1 MANFFDQYDSGEQ
14 PQQPPQTSKPDGN
27 FFDQYDGQARHGADE
42 PTLSG
47 EFSKGVSAGIDSL
60 QGTMYGLAG
69 LAGDAVGAE
78 GLRDWGLKGY
88 QRNQDEAAENA
99 PAVGHFEDVHG
110 VRDAGLYAAQ
120 GLGQLVPFAAS
131 SAATGGV
138 GGAVAKV
145 AGRKAVEKFA
155 ENQVAKGVARATAE
169 KAAQAYGNKLVQ
181 RGAMAGVAANSIGT
195 EQGSIYGD
203 IYEKTGQYAPGTAAA
218 YGAAAGALDALPE
231 VGLIGRLAGHGT
243 GGIARQAVKQAAS
256 EGVTEGA
263 QSAVENLAVQHVD
276 PNQRAFDENGISE
289 IANSAV
295 IGALGGGVAGGGA
308 AAVGRMRKPSEQ
320 MGLDPNAGPL
330 SAAATVAVDGR
341 VAHEV
346 QRAALLN
353 NAPAPSSAGLSEQ
366 DLADLPTAVAQ
377 QMFRTEADPDNPG
390 ALRYFRRDP
399 DLQREVVVP
408 EQEALAAAQQ
418 RIDAAQ
424 QQGMDPLDN
433 RDLADLL
440 PQVDEETGPP
450 AQRPTGM
457 AADDLTPYERN
468 QLRALGVT
476 DEQLASMPTDQA
488 RGLPLAQVDFES
500 GPAQVEEVSEQPPL
514 PSVEM
519 DTGPMEAEQVPA
531 TPVSGDPDFDF
542 RVQKN
547 GRPFKSEGDVRL
559 RRAVDEATQAGE
571 LPVVVPHEG
580 GFAVAVR
587 RKPSPTLA
595 LPAPS
600 TMVVDQQGIAQRGA
614 TAPWV
619 APRAQI
625 RPLGGPGMER
635 QAPLLQGNAQQAGVR
650 EATRQDSLLQ
660 EREVVQDDGVGR
672 NDDDRAAGS
681 AVAVPAGPT
690 DMASVPAVELG
701 AGESAGGRA
710 NSGADRAVAEP
721 SAEQSP
727 AVVEPAQIDEQAHQ
741 AATSPT
747 NDQPTPTQA
756 QIEAGN
762 YRKGHVRFQG
772 LDISIENPRG
782 SERSGTRP
790 DGSEWRHNM
799 SDHYGY
805 IRRTEGADGEQV
817 DVYLGPDENS
827 QRAFVVD
834 QVNQQDGSFDEHKV
848 MLGYPDRV
856 AAIKAYRSNFD
867 AGWKVGPV
875 TEMPMARFKE
885 WLKDGDLVSPLS
897 EPTVGGKQNEAA
909 QKPAKIEDF
918 GERLAGAR
926 KFMSYA
932 QTMSEAEQQDVAAV
946 PLSKSWPEPDYKA
959 LLQQG
964 ADPWAVSLMRAAR
977 DEVPAKPVKAYKLS
991 RWVEQVKTLRGL
1003 SLRALVNTRFAQES
1017 VEDLRKAYPLLSD
1030 MIGRAEL
1037 YQRFGHERSLKGIGF
1052 GKHHYM
1058 LYHGEKDVT
1067 KWIVSREAKKTAF
1080 SNMPRDLAAG
1090 DTKEQAMDAFAKV
1103 YGSLEQAAAKADAA
1117 VRFDIF
1123 SERGKPGFYIGKK
1136 NGKRV
1141 AKIQSFDSLADA
1153 RSYLRNNQAGL
1164 EKQYEALK
1172 VAPPSR
1178 GEENSPRI
1186 GADYRNGQ
1194 DVTPELFADTFGFRG
1209 VQFGNY
1215 VENGRRQ
1222 AELNEAFDALNDLAG
1237 ILDIPARALS
1247 LNGDLGLAFGAR
1259 GRGGPD
1265 PAKAHYEPDLVV
1277 INLTK
1282 GNGAGSLAHEWWHAL
1297 DNYLSRARK
1306 APADFVTARPYPRGP
1321 GVRPELVQAFSDL
1334 MKTIGQTR
1342 LRERSEKLDSM
1353 RSKDYWST
1361 PEEMSARAFESY
1373 VIAKL
1378 ADQDIRSDYLANIA
1392 PERVYNRE
1400 TTYPYPTA
1408 AEIPA
1413 VRAAYDNL
1421 FQVIETKQ
1429 DEAGNVALY
1438 SRGSYRAGGPVLKGV
1453 QASQLQRAL
1462 QDRIAGWRNAP
1473 GVQVV
1478 QAIEELPPRLR
1489 QQVQRDGAADVEGIF
1504 SDGQVYLVADN
1515 IGSYQHGGFV
1525 LAHEVLGHA
1534 GLQGLFGRRLEPL
1547 LSSIYRGN
1555 DQVRAA
1561 ADRLAKQTSYR
1572 RPVAVE
1578 EVLADMAAAGTLQR
1592 QGFWQRLVS
1601 AIRAGLR
1608 AIGLDM
1614 RWTDGDLARL
1624 LANAR
1629 GFIEGGAGRAVGEAR
1644 YSRRGWDAAFPD
1656 VTVAHPLAFLNNHP
1670 DYAAAKAGDTAAA
1683 LRVARDAITPEFVD
1697 QVRQA
1702 VPAGSSPKIVP
1713 VLAREGA
1720 GDNRIPVIAAE
1731 VLAQRLGLQTDLT
1744 PVQQE
1749 KIGRTQASALERVA
1763 RQPTFQGDVAPGDYI
1778 LLDDTLTQGGTLAQ
1792 LKTHIED
1799 NGGRVVL
1806 AAALTGKNYSRKLSL
1821 DSSTLAEVRG
1831 KYGSI
1836 EPWFRETFG
1845 YGFEGLTQSEARTIL
1860 TFDRGV
1866 LSPEQLR
1873 DRLAASRDAGGRGVG
1888 QGATGNR
1895 PGAEAPVVDDDQG
1908 PRYSRA
1914 GQRAITLLYQ
1924 VTNRGPVQ
1932 FADHVTAAQQAA
1944 LEKIG
1949 AFAKKETIAE
1959 TARAYTSRW
1968 KEKWVQGVFDQFAPI
1983 AKLDHTAYMQAR
1995 LSKGTDGALESTFL
2009 YGKPKLLDGALAV
2022 EPDGKGLRG
2031 ILAGLKGEH
2040 DLFFAWMAGHRAE
2053 RLAAEGRENLF
2064 SPEDIRQLKR
2074 LNQGVMEG
2082 GGSRTLAYAQ
2092 AQKEFAAYQRSVLDV
2107 AEKAG
2112 LIDPDARKLWESE
2125 FYVPFYRVMEE
2136 GDGTAGPG
2144 QIGGLTGQ
2152 RAFQKLKGGKEP
2164 LGDLM
2169 ANTLANWS
2177 HLLTVSMKNLA
2188 ATNALKAAEPMGVAT
2203 PVREAEKGA
2212 VRVMIGGREQHY
2224 LVHDPLV
2231 LDALTMLHQ
2240 QDWNNPAMKA
2250 MRTFKHWLTTGVT
2263 SSPAFRARNLLRD
2276 SISAIATNDIG
2287 YNPLKNVAEG
2297 WRGTA
2302 HSNPVMQ
2309 QLIAGGGAVRFGALN
2324 DGDQAAH
2331 AKQLIKDLG
2340 VKEGQILT
2348 TQEKITRA
2356 LRSAW
2361 DKYQELGD
2369 RLESVNRAALY
2380 KKLREEGKSHLEAS
2394 YAARDMMDFT
2404 SAGKWASVRFL
2415 TQIVPFMNARLQGM
2429 YKLGRGAG
2437 TDPRRFLAVAGAV
2450 AMVSVLLHL
2459 LNKDD
2464 EEYKGLPDF
2473 VRNNYWWVR
2482 LPGAEHALY
2491 IPKPFEVGV
2500 LGSVAER
2507 MTELATAGSDY
2518 RAGDFAS
2525 TVGALLM
2532 DQLSMNPVPQAFK
2545 PAMEAAFN
2553 YDSFRESAIDSQ
2565 GQERLPPAE
2574 RYTSS
2579 TSAAAVAAGRLANI
2593 SPQRL
2598 EHLVRGYFGWLGT
2611 QALNAGDYM
2620 LRGPMDLP
2628 ANPRRDASNPDN
2640 WALYG
2645 DFVKPVAGGSS
2656 KYMDRFYE
2664 MQHQVDQLYASAS
2677 EARKVD
2683 DLDRLQ
2689 ELAGNSTLKLRP
2701 IYAAANRRITAINQ
2715 RMRAVSN
2722 DASLGAEEKM
2732 ALLRELSE
2740 SRNQVARRVDERA
2753 RAEN

>member
-14 PQQPPQTSKPDGN
+14 PQPKPPQTSKPAGN
-27 FFDQYDGQARHGADE
+27 FFDQYDGQAGHGADE
-42 PTLSG
+42 PTISG

-69 LAGDAVGAE
+69 LAGDAVGVE

-131 SAATGGV
+131 SVATGGV

-169 KAAQAYGNKLVQ
+169 KAAQAYGNKLAQ

-276 PNQRAFDENGISE
+276 PNQRAFDEGGISE

-353 NAPAPSSAGLSEQ
+353 NAPVPAEGGLREQ

-377 QMFRTEADPDNPG
+377 QMFRAEADPENPG
-390 ALRYFRRDP
+390 VIRYFRQDP
-399 DLQREVVVP
+399 DLQREVEIS
-408 EQEALAAAQQ
+408 EQDALAAAQQ

-424 QQGMDPLDN
+424 QQGMDPLDDRSLN
-433 RDLADLL
+433 ELL

-450 AQRPTGM
+450 AQRPTGL
-457 AADDLTPYERN
+457 AADDLSPYERN
-468 QLRALGVT
+468 QLRDLGVS
-476 DEQLASMPTDQA
+476 DDQLSTMSTEQA
-488 RGLPLAQVDFES
+488 RALPLPQVDFES
-500 GPAQVEEVSEQPPL
+500 GPNQVEDVSELPPL
-514 PSVEM
+514 PTVEM
-519 DTGPMEAEQVPA
+519 DTGPMEAEQVSA
-531 TPVSGDPDFDF
+531 APVSGDPEFDF

-559 RRAVDEATQAGE
+559 RRSFDEAEQAGE
-571 LPVVVPHEG
+571 RPVVVPHEG

-587 RKPSPTLA
+587 RPPAPTLA

-600 TMVVDQQGIAQRGA
+600 TVVVDRQGNAQRG
-614 TAPWV
+614 PV
-619 APRAQI
+619 APFVTPERPRAL
-625 RPLGGPGMER
+625 PGGPGMDQQARGGQRPSLEALLPELR
-635 QAPLLQGNAQQAGVR
+635 QRALAGEQLDAASIAQQTGASRAMAARAVQGVQAEQQAVGKQYGNPLQAKKALNKLPVPAQFEVRKTGPRQFRIQPKAQEEVQHADQPARTADVR
-650 EATRQDSLLQ
+650 EGSTPI
-660 EREVVQDDGVGR
+660 VVP
-672 NDDDRAAGS
+672 DRAPDL
-681 AVAVPAGPT
+681 VQVPAAEQRAGEPAGGQP
-690 DMASVPAVELG
+690 DARADLPPAESSADPQPAV
-701 AGESAGGRA
+701 
-710 NSGADRAVAEP
+710 D
-721 SAEQSP
+721 P
-727 AVVEPAQIDEQAHQ
+727 ASQIDQQAHE
-741 AATSPT
+741 AATSP
-747 NDQPTPTQA
+747 NNSHPEPTPA

-762 YRKGHVRFQG
+762 YRKGHVRFAG
-772 LDISIENPRG
+772 LDITVENPRG

-790 DGSEWRHNM
+790 DGTEWRHTM
-799 SDHYGY
+799 GDHYGY

-817 DVYLGPDENS
+817 DVYLGPEENS
-827 QRAFVVD
+827 DRVFVVD
-834 QVNQQDGSFDEHKV
+834 QVNQQDGTFDEHKV
-848 MLGYPDRV
+848 MLGYPDRSAAV
-856 AAIKAYRSNFD
+856 AAYRSNFD
-867 AGWKVGPV
+867 KGWKVGPV
-875 TEMPMARFKE
+875 TEMPMDEFKG
-885 WLKDGDLVSPLS
+885 WL
-897 EPTVGGKQNEAA
+897 E
-909 QKPAKIEDF
+909 
-918 GERLAGAR
+918 
-926 KFMSYA
+926 
-932 QTMSEAEQQDVAAV
+932 
-946 PLSKSWPEPDYKA
+946 
-959 LLQQG
+959 
-964 ADPWAVSLMRAAR
+964 
-977 DEVPAKPVKAYKLS
+977 
-991 RWVEQVKTLRGL
+991 
-1003 SLRALVNTRFAQES
+1003 
-1017 VEDLRKAYPLLSD
+1017 
-1030 MIGRAEL
+1030 
-1037 YQRFGHERSLKGIGF
+1037 
-1052 GKHHYM
+1052 
-1058 LYHGEKDVT
+1058 
-1067 KWIVSREAKKTAF
+1067 
-1080 SNMPRDLAAG
+1080 
-1090 DTKEQAMDAFAKV
+1090 
-1103 YGSLEQAAAKADAA
+1103 
-1117 VRFDIF
+1117 
-1123 SERGKPGFYIGKK
+1123 
-1136 NGKRV
+1136 
-1141 AKIQSFDSLADA
+1141 
-1153 RSYLRNNQAGL
+1153 
-1164 EKQYEALK
+1164 
-1172 VAPPSR
+1172 
-1178 GEENSPRI
+1178 
-1186 GADYRNGQ
+1186 
-1194 DVTPELFADTFGFRG
+1194 
-1209 VQFGNY
+1209 
-1215 VENGRRQ
+1215 
-1222 AELNEAFDALNDLAG
+1222 
-1237 ILDIPARALS
+1237 
-1247 LNGDLGLAFGAR
+1247 NGDLRAPLGEAR
-1259 GRGGPD
+1259 VAEAAA
-1265 PAKAHYEPDLVV
+1265 PAKEDLPAILAMSKRRYIANQAKQEGLKKGSPGYDQAIQRLETRYEAELDAAS
-1277 INLTK
+1277 
-1282 GNGAGSLAHEWWHAL
+1282 AGLSFERYNTLNSDSPASVNRQAWEAL
-1297 DNYLSRARK
+1297 RAEYGRYSRA
-1306 APADFVTARPYPRGP
+1306 
-1321 GVRPELVQAFSDL
+1321 
-1334 MKTIGQTR
+1334 
-1342 LRERSEKLDSM
+1342 
-1353 RSKDYWST
+1353 
-1361 PEEMSARAFESY
+1361 
-1373 VIAKL
+1373 
-1378 ADQDIRSDYLANIA
+1378 
-1392 PERVYNRE
+1392 
-1400 TTYPYPTA
+1400 
-1408 AEIPA
+1408 
-1413 VRAAYDNL
+1413 
-1421 FQVIETKQ
+1421 
-1429 DEAGNVALY
+1429 
-1438 SRGSYRAGGPVLKGV
+1438 SYRASAPVVKGLR
-1453 QASQLQRAL
+1453 ASQLQRAL
-1462 QDRIAGWRNAP
+1462 QGRIANWRNAP
-1473 GVQVV
+1473 EVRVV
-1478 QAIEELPPRLR
+1478 QSVNELPPRLR
-1489 QQVQRDGAADVEGIF
+1489 QRVQRDGAEGVEGIF
-1504 SDGQVYLVADN
+1504 DSGAVYLVADN
-1515 IGSYQHGGFV
+1515 ISSYQHGGFV

-1561 ADRLAKQTSYR
+1561 TDRLAKQTSYR

-1644 YSRRGWDAAFPD
+1644 YSRHGWDAAFPD

-1702 VPAGSSPKIVP
+1702 IPAGSSPKIVP

-1914 GQRAITLLYQ
+1914 GQRAITLLDQ

-1949 AFAKKETIAE
+1949 AFAKKETIAD

-1983 AKLDHTAYMQAR
+1983 AKLDHIAYMQAR

-2022 EPDGKGLRG
+2022 DPDGKGLRG

-2177 HLLTVSMKNLA
+2177 HLLTASMKNLA

-2212 VRVMIGGREQHY
+2212 VRVMTGGREQHY

-2276 SISAIATNDIG
+2276 SISAIATNEIG

-2356 LRSAW
+2356 LRAAW

-2722 DASLGAEEKM
+2722 DTTLGAEEKM

-2740 SRNQVARRVDERA
+2740 SRNQVARKVDEKA
-2753 RAEN
+2753 RAAQ

>member
-1 MANFFDQYDSGEQ
+1 MANFFDQYDAQE
-14 PQQPPQTSKPDGN
+14 PAAQQPASAGN
-27 FFDQYDGQARHGADE
+27 FFDQYDGHGAGPEE
-42 PTLSG
+42 PTISG
-47 EFSKGVSAGIDSL
+47 EFSKGVAAGVDSL
-60 QGTMYGLAG
+60 QGTLYGLAG
-69 LAGDAVGAE
+69 LAGDAAGAE
-78 GLRDWGLKGY
+78 GLRDWGLEGY
-88 QRNQDEAAENA
+88 QRNQQEAAENA
-99 PAVGHFEDVHG
+99 PAVGRFEDVHG
-110 VRDAGLYAAQ
+110 AHDAALYAAQ

-131 SAATGGV
+131 SVATGGI

-145 AGRKAVEKFA
+145 AGRKAVERFA

-169 KAAQAYGNKLVQ
+169 KAAQAYGNKLAE
-181 RGAMAGVAANSIGT
+181 RGAMAGVAANSVGT

-203 IYEKTGQYAPGTAAA
+203 IYDKTGQYAPGTAAA

-231 VGLIGRLAGHGT
+231 VGLISRLAGRGT
-243 GGIARQAVKQAAS
+243 GGIARQALKQAGA
-256 EGVTEGA
+256 EGATEGA
-263 QSAVENLAVQHVD
+263 QTAVENLAVQRVD
-276 PNQRAFDENGISE
+276 PNHQAFDQQGVSD
-289 IANSAV
+289 IANASL

-308 AAVGRMRKPSEQ
+308 AAAGRLRKPSEQ

-353 NAPAPSSAGLSEQ
+353 NAPSPAESGLREQ

-390 ALRYFRRDP
+390 ALRYFRQDP
-399 DLQREVVVP
+399 DLQREVEVP
-408 EQEALAAAQQ
+408 EQDALAAAQQ
-418 RIDAAQ
+418 RIAVAQ
-424 QQGMDPLDN
+424 QQGLDPLDN
-433 RDLADLL
+433 RSLDELL

-450 AQRPTGM
+450 AERGTGM

-476 DEQLASMPTDQA
+476 DEQLATMTTEQA
-488 RGLPLAQVDFES
+488 RGVPLPQVDFES
-500 GPAQVEEVSEQPPL
+500 GPGQVESVAEQPPL
-514 PSVEM
+514 PTVEM
-519 DTGPMEAEQVPA
+519 DTGPMEAEQVAA
-531 TPVSGDPDFDF
+531 TPVSGDPDFEF

-547 GRPFKSEGDVRL
+547 GRPFKSERDVRL
-559 RRAVDEATQAGE
+559 LRTLEESTQAGE
-571 LPVVVPHEG
+571 QPVVVPHEG

-587 RKPSPTLA
+587 RPPAPTLA
-595 LPAPS
+595 LPAPD
-600 TMVVDQQGIAQRGA
+600 TLVVDSQGNAQRG
-614 TAPWV
+614 PV
-619 APRAQI
+619 APFVTPERQRAL
-625 RPLGGPGMER
+625 PGGPGMD
-635 QAPLLQGNAQQAGVR
+635 QQARPGQRPTIEALLPGLRQRAAAGEQLDVAAIARQTGASRAIAARAVQGVQAEQQTMAKPYTNR
-650 EATRQDSLLQ
+650 LQ
-660 EREVVQDDGVGR
+660 AGRALGRLPAPAAFEVVQRGSRDFRIQPKAQQEVEDAG
-672 NDDDRAAGS
+672 NRAGPGDEREAG
-681 AVAVPAGPT
+681 AAAAVPARPT
-690 DMASVPAVELG
+690 DVAPVPAAEPG
-701 AGESAGGRA
+701 AGQPAGGRA
-710 NSGADRAVAEP
+710 SARADRPAAEP
-721 SAEQSP
+721 AAERSP
-727 AVVEPAQIDEQAHQ
+727 AVAPKEPPAPESSEQPSQ
-741 AATSPT
+741 A
-747 NDQPTPTQA
+747 
-756 QIEAGN
+756 E
-762 YRKGHVRFQG
+762 
-772 LDISIENPRG
+772 
-782 SERSGTRP
+782 ER
-790 DGSEWRHNM
+790 
-799 SDHYGY
+799 
-805 IRRTEGADGEQV
+805 
-817 DVYLGPDENS
+817 
-827 QRAFVVD
+827 
-834 QVNQQDGSFDEHKV
+834 
-848 MLGYPDRV
+848 
-856 AAIKAYRSNFD
+856 
-867 AGWKVGPV
+867 
-875 TEMPMARFKE
+875 
-885 WLKDGDLVSPLS
+885 GDLPAILAMPRRRYIANQAKQEGLKKGSPGYGQAIQRL
-897 EPTVGGKQNEAA
+897 EDRYEA
-909 QKPAKIEDF
+909 D
-918 GERLAGAR
+918 L
-926 KFMSYA
+926 
-932 QTMSEAEQQDVAAV
+932 DAA
-946 PLSKSWPEPDYKA
+946 SA
-959 LLQQG
+959 
-964 ADPWAVSLMRAAR
+964 
-977 DEVPAKPVKAYKLS
+977 
-991 RWVEQVKTLRGL
+991 GL
-1003 SLRALVNTRFAQES
+1003 SFERYNALNSDSPASVNRQAWEALRAE
-1017 VEDLRKAYPLLSD
+1017 Y
-1030 MIGRAEL
+1030 GR
-1037 YQRFGHERSLKGIGF
+1037 YS
-1052 GKHHYM
+1052 
-1058 LYHGEKDVT
+1058 
-1067 KWIVSREAKKTAF
+1067 
-1080 SNMPRDLAAG
+1080 
-1090 DTKEQAMDAFAKV
+1090 QA
-1103 YGSLEQAAAKADAA
+1103 
-1117 VRFDIF
+1117 
-1123 SERGKPGFYIGKK
+1123 
-1136 NGKRV
+1136 
-1141 AKIQSFDSLADA
+1141 
-1153 RSYLRNNQAGL
+1153 
-1164 EKQYEALK
+1164 
-1172 VAPPSR
+1172 
-1178 GEENSPRI
+1178 
-1186 GADYRNGQ
+1186 
-1194 DVTPELFADTFGFRG
+1194 
-1209 VQFGNY
+1209 
-1215 VENGRRQ
+1215 
-1222 AELNEAFDALNDLAG
+1222 
-1237 ILDIPARALS
+1237 
-1247 LNGDLGLAFGAR
+1247 
-1259 GRGGPD
+1259 
-1265 PAKAHYEPDLVV
+1265 
-1277 INLTK
+1277 
-1282 GNGAGSLAHEWWHAL
+1282 
-1297 DNYLSRARK
+1297 
-1306 APADFVTARPYPRGP
+1306 
-1321 GVRPELVQAFSDL
+1321 
-1334 MKTIGQTR
+1334 
-1342 LRERSEKLDSM
+1342 
-1353 RSKDYWST
+1353 
-1361 PEEMSARAFESY
+1361 
-1373 VIAKL
+1373 
-1378 ADQDIRSDYLANIA
+1378 
-1392 PERVYNRE
+1392 
-1400 TTYPYPTA
+1400 
-1408 AEIPA
+1408 
-1413 VRAAYDNL
+1413 
-1421 FQVIETKQ
+1421 
-1429 DEAGNVALY
+1429 
-1438 SRGSYRAGGPVLKGV
+1438 SYRASAPVLKGLR
-1453 QASQLQRAL
+1453 ASQLQRAL
-1462 QDRIAGWRNAP
+1462 QERISRWRNAP
-1473 GVQVV
+1473 EVRVV
-1478 QAIEELPPRLR
+1478 QSVDDLPPRLR
-1489 QQVQRDGAADVEGIF
+1489 QRVQRDGAEGVEGIF
-1504 SDGQVYLVADN
+1504 DGGAVYLVADN

-1547 LSSIYRGN
+1547 LHSIYRGN

-1561 ADRLAKQTSYR
+1561 ADRLAEQTGYR

-1578 EVLADMAAAGTLQR
+1578 EVLADLAAAGRLQQ
-1592 QGFWQRLVS
+1592 QGFWPRLVS

-1614 RWTDGDLARL
+1614 KWTDGDLARL

-1629 GFIEGGAGRAVGEAR
+1629 GFIEGGAGRAAGEAR
-1644 YSRRGWDAAFPD
+1644 YSRRGWDASFPD
-1656 VTVAHPLAFLNNHP
+1656 VAVAHPLAFLNNHP

-1683 LRVARDAITPEFVD
+1683 LRVARDAITPEFVE

-1702 VPAGSSPKIVP
+1702 IPAGSSPKIVP
-1713 VLAREGA
+1713 VVAREGA
-1720 GDNRIPVIAAE
+1720 GNNRIPVIAAE
-1731 VLAQRLGLQTDLT
+1731 VLAQRLGLQTDLN

-1749 KIGRTQASALERVA
+1749 KIGRTSASALERVT
-1763 RQPTFQGDVAPGDYI
+1763 RQPTFQGEVAPGDYI

-1806 AAALTGKNYSRKLSL
+1806 ATALTGKNYSRKLSL

-1860 TFDRGV
+1860 TFDRGG

-1873 DRLAASRDAGGRGVG
+1873 DRLAASRDARGSGVG
-1888 QGATGNR
+1888 QGATGDR
-1895 PGAEAPVVDDDQG
+1895 SGTQAPVADDDQG

-1914 GQRAITLLYQ
+1914 GQRTLTLLDQ
-1924 VTNRGPVQ
+1924 VANRGPVK
-1932 FADHVTAAQQAA
+1932 FADHVTGAQRDA
-1944 LEKIG
+1944 LSKIG
-1949 AFAKKETIAE
+1949 AFARKETIAE
-1959 TARAYTSRW
+1959 TAAKYRDRW
-1968 KEKWVQGVFDQFAPI
+1968 KEKFIQGVFDQFAPI
-1983 AKLDHTAYMQAR
+1983 AKLDQTAYMQAR

-2022 EPDGKGLRG
+2022 DPDGKGLRG

-2064 SPEDIRQLKR
+2064 TAENIRELKR
-2074 LNQGVMEG
+2074 LNQGTMEG

-2092 AQKEFAAYQRSVLDV
+2092 AQKEFAAYQRAVLDV

-2112 LIDPDARKLWESE
+2112 LIDPGARKLWENE

-2177 HLLTVSMKNLA
+2177 HLLTASMKNLA

-2203 PVREAEKGA
+2203 PIREAEKGA
-2212 VRVMIGGREQHY
+2212 VRVMLGGREQHY

-2276 SISAIATNDIG
+2276 SISAVATNDLG

-2302 HSNPVMQ
+2302 HGSPVMQ

-2331 AKQLIKDLG
+2331 AKRLIKDLG
-2340 VKEGQILT
+2340 AKEGQILT

-2361 DKYQELGD
+2361 DRYQELGD

-2380 KKLREEGKSHLEAS
+2380 KKLREQGKSHLEAS
-2394 YAARDMMDFT
+2394 YLARDMMDFT

-2464 EEYKGLPDF
+2464 DEYKELPDF

-2507 MTELATAGSDY
+2507 MTELATAGDDY

-2525 TVGALLM
+2525 TLGALLM

-2553 YDSFRESAIDSQ
+2553 YDSFRKTAIDSM

-2579 TSAAAVAAGRLANI
+2579 TSAAAVAAGRMANI

-2598 EHLVRGYFGWLGT
+2598 EHLMRGYFGWLGT

-2628 ANPRRDASNPDN
+2628 ANPRRDATNPDN

-2656 KYMDRFYE
+2656 KYLDRFYE

-2677 EARKVD
+2677 EARKVE

-2701 IYAAANRRITAINQ
+2701 IYNAANRRITAINQ

-2722 DASLGAEEKM
+2722 DPTLGAEEKM

-2740 SRNQVARRVDERA
+2740 SRNQVARHVDEKA
-2753 RAEN
+2753 RATQ

>member
-1 MANFFDQYDSGEQ
+1 MSDLLQEFGLDAGSSTGRAGA
-14 PQQPPQTSKPDGN
+14 PPSATPSQQPDLVSEFGLNAPERPSI
-27 FFDQYDGQARHGADE
+27 
-42 PTLSG
+42 SG
-47 EFSKGVSAGIDSL
+47 EFSKGIGAGVDSL
-60 QGTMYGLAG
+60 QGTLYGLAG
-69 LAGDAVGAE
+69 LAGDAAGAE
-78 GLRDWGLKGY
+78 GLRDWGLEGY
-88 QRNQDEAAENA
+88 QRNQQEATESA
-99 PAVGHFEDVHG
+99 PAVGRFEDVHG
-110 VRDAGLYAAQ
+110 AHDAALYAAQ

-131 SAATGGV
+131 SVATGGI

-145 AGRKAVEKFA
+145 AGRKAVERFA

-169 KAAQAYGNKLVQ
+169 KAAKAYGNKLAE
-181 RGAMAGVAANSIGT
+181 RGAMAGVAANSVGT

-203 IYEKTGQYAPGTAAA
+203 IYDKTGQYAPGTAAA

-231 VGLIGRLAGHGT
+231 VGLISRLAGRGT
-243 GGIARQAVKQAAS
+243 GGIARQTLKQAGA
-256 EGVTEGA
+256 EGATEGA
-263 QSAVENLAVQHVD
+263 QTAVENLAVQRVD
-276 PNQRAFDENGISE
+276 PNHHAFDQQGVSD
-289 IANSAV
+289 IANASL

-308 AAVGRMRKPSEQ
+308 AAAGRLRKPSEQ

-353 NAPAPSSAGLSEQ
+353 NAPAPAESGLREQ

-390 ALRYFRRDP
+390 ALRYFRQDP
-399 DLQREVVVP
+399 DLQREVEVP
-408 EQEALAAAQQ
+408 EQDALAAAQQ
-418 RIDAAQ
+418 RIAVAQ
-424 QQGMDPLDN
+424 QQGLDPLDS
-433 RDLADLL
+433 RGLEELL

-450 AQRPTGM
+450 AERGTGM

-476 DEQLASMPTDQA
+476 DEQLATMTTEQA
-488 RGLPLAQVDFES
+488 RGVPLPQVDFES
-500 GPAQVEEVSEQPPL
+500 GPGQVESVAEQPPL
-514 PSVEM
+514 PTVEM
-519 DTGPMEAEQVPA
+519 DTGPMEAEQVA
-531 TPVSGDPDFDF
+531 AAPVSGDPDFEF

-547 GRPFKSEGDVRL
+547 GRPFKSERDVRL
-559 RRAVDEATQAGE
+559 LRTLEEATQAGE
-571 LPVVVPHEG
+571 QPVVVPHEG

-587 RKPSPTLA
+587 RPPAPTLA
-595 LPAPS
+595 LPAPD
-600 TMVVDQQGIAQRGA
+600 TLVVDRQGNAQRG
-614 TAPWV
+614 PV
-619 APRAQI
+619 APFVTPERQRAL
-625 RPLGGPGMER
+625 PGGPGMDQQARPGQRPTIEALLPGLR
-635 QAPLLQGNAQQAGVR
+635 QRAAAGEQLDTAAIAQQTGASRAIAARAVQGVQAEQQAMAKPYTNRLQAGR
-650 EATRQDSLLQ
+650 ALGRLPAPAAF
-660 EREVVQDDGVGR
+660 EVVQRGSRDFRIQPKAQPEVEDAG
-672 NDDDRAAGS
+672 NRAGPGDEREAG
-681 AVAVPAGPT
+681 AAAAVPARPT
-690 DMASVPAVELG
+690 DVAPVPAAEPG
-701 AGESAGGRA
+701 AGQPAGGRA
-710 NSGADRAVAEP
+710 SARADRPAAEP
-721 SAEQSP
+721 AAERSP
-727 AVVEPAQIDEQAHQ
+727 AVAPKEP
-741 AATSPT
+741 
-747 NDQPTPTQA
+747 
-756 QIEAGN
+756 
-762 YRKGHVRFQG
+762 
-772 LDISIENPRG
+772 
-782 SERSGTRP
+782 
-790 DGSEWRHNM
+790 
-799 SDHYGY
+799 
-805 IRRTEGADGEQV
+805 
-817 DVYLGPDENS
+817 
-827 QRAFVVD
+827 
-834 QVNQQDGSFDEHKV
+834 
-848 MLGYPDRV
+848 
-856 AAIKAYRSNFD
+856 
-867 AGWKVGPV
+867 
-875 TEMPMARFKE
+875 
-885 WLKDGDLVSPLS
+885 
-897 EPTVGGKQNEAA
+897 
-909 QKPAKIEDF
+909 
-918 GERLAGAR
+918 LAPE
-926 KFMSYA
+926 S
-932 QTMSEAEQQDVAAV
+932 
-946 PLSKSWPEPDYKA
+946 SK
-959 LLQQG
+959 
-964 ADPWAVSLMRAAR
+964 
-977 DEVPAKPVKAYKLS
+977 
-991 RWVEQVKTLRGL
+991 
-1003 SLRALVNTRFAQES
+1003 
-1017 VEDLRKAYPLLSD
+1017 
-1030 MIGRAEL
+1030 
-1037 YQRFGHERSLKGIGF
+1037 
-1052 GKHHYM
+1052 
-1058 LYHGEKDVT
+1058 
-1067 KWIVSREAKKTAF
+1067 
-1080 SNMPRDLAAG
+1080 
-1090 DTKEQAMDAFAKV
+1090 
-1103 YGSLEQAAAKADAA
+1103 
-1117 VRFDIF
+1117 
-1123 SERGKPGFYIGKK
+1123 
-1136 NGKRV
+1136 
-1141 AKIQSFDSLADA
+1141 
-1153 RSYLRNNQAGL
+1153 
-1164 EKQYEALK
+1164 
-1172 VAPPSR
+1172 PPSR
-1178 GEENSPRI
+1178 ADEQGDLPDILAMPRRRYIANQAKQEGLKKGSPGYGQAIQRLEDRYEADLDAASAGLSFERYNALNSDSP
-1186 GADYRNGQ
+1186 ASVN
-1194 DVTPELFADTFGFRG
+1194 
-1209 VQFGNY
+1209 
-1215 VENGRRQ
+1215 RQ
-1222 AELNEAFDALNDLAG
+1222 AWEAL
-1237 ILDIPARALS
+1237 RAEY
-1247 LNGDLGLAFGAR
+1247 
-1259 GRGGPD
+1259 GR
-1265 PAKAHYEPDLVV
+1265 Y
-1277 INLTK
+1277 
-1282 GNGAGSLAHEWWHAL
+1282 S
-1297 DNYLSRARK
+1297 
-1306 APADFVTARPYPRGP
+1306 
-1321 GVRPELVQAFSDL
+1321 QA
-1334 MKTIGQTR
+1334 
-1342 LRERSEKLDSM
+1342 
-1353 RSKDYWST
+1353 
-1361 PEEMSARAFESY
+1361 
-1373 VIAKL
+1373 
-1378 ADQDIRSDYLANIA
+1378 
-1392 PERVYNRE
+1392 
-1400 TTYPYPTA
+1400 
-1408 AEIPA
+1408 
-1413 VRAAYDNL
+1413 
-1421 FQVIETKQ
+1421 
-1429 DEAGNVALY
+1429 
-1438 SRGSYRAGGPVLKGV
+1438 SYRASAPVLKGLR
-1453 QASQLQRAL
+1453 ASQLQRAL
-1462 QDRIAGWRNAP
+1462 QERISHWRNAP
-1473 GVQVV
+1473 DVRVV
-1478 QAIEELPPRLR
+1478 QSVDDLPPRLR
-1489 QQVQRDGAADVEGIF
+1489 QRVQRDGAEGVEGIF
-1504 SDGQVYLVADN
+1504 DGGAVYLVADN

-1547 LSSIYRGN
+1547 LHSIYRGN

-1561 ADRLAKQTSYR
+1561 ADRLAEQTGYR

-1578 EVLADMAAAGTLQR
+1578 EVLADLAAAGSLQQ
-1592 QGFWQRLVS
+1592 QGFWPRLVS
-1601 AIRAGLR
+1601 AVRAGLR

-1614 RWTDGDLARL
+1614 KWTDGDLARL

-1629 GFIEGGAGRAVGEAR
+1629 GFIEGGAGRAAGEAR
-1644 YSRRGWDAAFPD
+1644 YSRRGWDASFPD
-1656 VTVAHPLAFLNNHP
+1656 VAVAHPLAFLNNHP

-1683 LRVARDAITPEFVD
+1683 LRVARDAITPEFVE

-1702 VPAGSSPKIVP
+1702 IPAGSSPKIVP
-1713 VLAREGA
+1713 VVAREGA
-1720 GDNRIPVIAAE
+1720 GNNRIPVIAAE
-1731 VLAQRLGLQTDLT
+1731 VLAQRLGLQTDLN

-1749 KIGRTQASALERVA
+1749 KIGRTSASALERVT
-1763 RQPTFQGDVAPGDYI
+1763 RQPTFQGEVAPGDYI

-1806 AAALTGKNYSRKLSL
+1806 ATALTGKNYSRKLSL

-1860 TFDRGV
+1860 TFDRGG

-1873 DRLAASRDAGGRGVG
+1873 DRLAASRDARGSGVG
-1888 QGATGNR
+1888 QGATGDR
-1895 PGAEAPVVDDDQG
+1895 SGTQAPVGDDDQG

-1914 GQRAITLLYQ
+1914 GQRTLTLLDQ
-1924 VTNRGPVQ
+1924 VANRGPVK
-1932 FADHVTAAQQAA
+1932 FADHVTDAQRDA
-1944 LEKIG
+1944 LSKIG
-1949 AFAKKETIAE
+1949 AFARKETIAE
-1959 TARAYTSRW
+1959 TAAKYRDRW
-1968 KEKWVQGVFDQFAPI
+1968 KEKFIQGVFDQFAPI
-1983 AKLDHTAYMQAR
+1983 AKLDQTAYMQAR
-1995 LSKGTDGALESTFL
+1995 LSKGTDGALESIFL

-2022 EPDGKGLRG
+2022 DPDGHGLRG
-2031 ILAGLKGEH
+2031 VLAKLRGEH

-2064 SPEDIRQLKR
+2064 TAENIRELKR
-2074 LNQGVMEG
+2074 LNQGTMEG

-2112 LIDPDARKLWESE
+2112 LIDPGARKLWENE

-2177 HLLTVSMKNLA
+2177 HLLTASMKNLA

-2212 VRVMIGGREQHY
+2212 VRVMMGGREQHY

-2250 MRTFKHWLTTGVT
+2250 MRAFKHWLTTGVT

-2276 SISAIATNDIG
+2276 SISAVATNDLG

-2302 HSNPVMQ
+2302 HSSPVMQ

-2331 AKQLIKDLG
+2331 AKRLIKDLG
-2340 VKEGQILT
+2340 AKEGQILT

-2361 DKYQELGD
+2361 DRYQELGD
-2369 RLESVNRAALY
+2369 RLESVNRATLY
-2380 KKLREEGKSHLEAS
+2380 KKLREQGRSHLEAS
-2394 YAARDMMDFT
+2394 YLARDMMDFT

-2464 EEYKGLPDF
+2464 DEYKELPDF

-2507 MTELATAGSDY
+2507 MTELATAGNDY

-2525 TVGALLM
+2525 TLGALLT
-2532 DQLSMNPVPQAFK
+2532 DQLQMSPVPQAFK
-2545 PAMEAAFN
+2545 PAMDAIFN
-2553 YDSFRESAIDSQ
+2553 YDSFRKTAIDSM

-2628 ANPRRDASNPDN
+2628 ANPRRDATNPDN
-2640 WALYG
+2640 WTLYG

-2656 KYMDRFYE
+2656 KYLDRFYE
-2664 MQHQVDQLYASAS
+2664 MQHQIDQLYASAS

-2683 DLDRLQ
+2683 DLGRLE

-2701 IYAAANRRITAINQ
+2701 IYNAANRRITAINQ

-2722 DASLGAEEKM
+2722 DPTLGAEEKM

-2753 RAEN
+2753 RAAQ

>member
-1 MANFFDQYDSGEQ
+1 MANFFDQYDAQE
-14 PQQPPQTSKPDGN
+14 PAAQQPASAGN
-27 FFDQYDGQARHGADE
+27 FFDQYDGHGAGPEE
-42 PTLSG
+42 PSISG
-47 EFSKGVSAGIDSL
+47 EFSKGVGAGVDSL
-60 QGTMYGLAG
+60 QGTLYGLAG
-69 LAGDAVGAE
+69 LAGDAAGAE
-78 GLRDWGLKGY
+78 GLRDWGLEGY
-88 QRNQDEAAENA
+88 QRNQQEAAENA
-99 PAVGHFEDVHG
+99 PAVGRFEDVHG
-110 VRDAGLYAAQ
+110 AHDAALYAAQ

-131 SAATGGV
+131 SVATGGI

-145 AGRKAVEKFA
+145 AGRKAVERFA

-169 KAAQAYGNKLVQ
+169 KAAQAYGNKLAQ
-181 RGAMAGVAANSIGT
+181 RGAMAGVAANSVGT

-203 IYEKTGQYAPGTAAA
+203 IYDKTGQYAPGTAAA

-231 VGLIGRLAGHGT
+231 VGLISRLAGRGT
-243 GGIARQAVKQAAS
+243 GGIARQALKQAGA
-256 EGVTEGA
+256 EGATEGA
-263 QSAVENLAVQHVD
+263 QTAVENLAVQRVD
-276 PNQRAFDENGISE
+276 PNHQAFDQQGVSD
-289 IANSAV
+289 IANASL

-308 AAVGRMRKPSEQ
+308 AAAGRLRKPSEQ

-353 NAPAPSSAGLSEQ
+353 NAPAPAESGLREQ

-390 ALRYFRRDP
+390 ALRYFRQDP
-399 DLQREVVVP
+399 GLQREVEVP
-408 EQEALAAAQQ
+408 EQDALAAAQQ
-418 RIDAAQ
+418 RIAVAQ
-424 QQGMDPLDN
+424 QQGLDPLDN
-433 RDLADLL
+433 RGLEELL

-450 AQRPTGM
+450 AERGTGM

-476 DEQLASMPTDQA
+476 DEQLATMTTEQA
-488 RGLPLAQVDFES
+488 RGVPLPQVDFES
-500 GPAQVEEVSEQPPL
+500 GPGQVESVAEQPPL
-514 PSVEM
+514 PTVEM
-519 DTGPMEAEQVPA
+519 DTGPMEAEQVA
-531 TPVSGDPDFDF
+531 AAPVSGDPDFEF

-547 GRPFKSEGDVRL
+547 GRPFKSERDVRL
-559 RRAVDEATQAGE
+559 LRTLEEAGQAGE
-571 LPVVVPHEG
+571 QPVVVPHEG

-587 RKPSPTLA
+587 RPPAPTLA
-595 LPAPS
+595 LPAPD
-600 TMVVDQQGIAQRGA
+600 TLVVDRQGNAQRG
-614 TAPWV
+614 PV
-619 APRAQI
+619 APFVTPERQ
-625 RPLGGPGMER
+625 RTLPGGPGMDQQARPGQRPTIEALLPSLR
-635 QAPLLQGNAQQAGVR
+635 QRAAAGEQLDAAAIAQQTGASRAIAARAVQGVQAEQQTMAKPYTNRLQAGR
-650 EATRQDSLLQ
+650 ALGRLPAPAAF
-660 EREVVQDDGVGR
+660 EVVQRGSRDFRIQPKAQQEVEDAG
-672 NDDDRAAGS
+672 NRAGPGDEREAG
-681 AVAVPAGPT
+681 AAAAVPARPT
-690 DMASVPAVELG
+690 DVAPVPAAEPG
-701 AGESAGGRA
+701 AGQPAGGRA
-710 NSGADRAVAEP
+710 SARADRPAAEP
-721 SAEQSP
+721 AAERSP
-727 AVVEPAQIDEQAHQ
+727 AVAPKEPPAPESSEQPSQ
-741 AATSPT
+741 A
-747 NDQPTPTQA
+747 
-756 QIEAGN
+756 E
-762 YRKGHVRFQG
+762 
-772 LDISIENPRG
+772 
-782 SERSGTRP
+782 ER
-790 DGSEWRHNM
+790 
-799 SDHYGY
+799 
-805 IRRTEGADGEQV
+805 
-817 DVYLGPDENS
+817 
-827 QRAFVVD
+827 
-834 QVNQQDGSFDEHKV
+834 
-848 MLGYPDRV
+848 
-856 AAIKAYRSNFD
+856 
-867 AGWKVGPV
+867 
-875 TEMPMARFKE
+875 
-885 WLKDGDLVSPLS
+885 GDLPAILAMPRRRYIANQAKQEGLKKGSPGYGQAIQRL
-897 EPTVGGKQNEAA
+897 EDRYEA
-909 QKPAKIEDF
+909 D
-918 GERLAGAR
+918 L
-926 KFMSYA
+926 
-932 QTMSEAEQQDVAAV
+932 DAA
-946 PLSKSWPEPDYKA
+946 SA
-959 LLQQG
+959 
-964 ADPWAVSLMRAAR
+964 
-977 DEVPAKPVKAYKLS
+977 
-991 RWVEQVKTLRGL
+991 GL
-1003 SLRALVNTRFAQES
+1003 SFERYNALNSDSPASVNRQAWEALRAE
-1017 VEDLRKAYPLLSD
+1017 Y
-1030 MIGRAEL
+1030 GR
-1037 YQRFGHERSLKGIGF
+1037 YS
-1052 GKHHYM
+1052 
-1058 LYHGEKDVT
+1058 
-1067 KWIVSREAKKTAF
+1067 
-1080 SNMPRDLAAG
+1080 
-1090 DTKEQAMDAFAKV
+1090 QA
-1103 YGSLEQAAAKADAA
+1103 
-1117 VRFDIF
+1117 
-1123 SERGKPGFYIGKK
+1123 
-1136 NGKRV
+1136 
-1141 AKIQSFDSLADA
+1141 
-1153 RSYLRNNQAGL
+1153 
-1164 EKQYEALK
+1164 
-1172 VAPPSR
+1172 
-1178 GEENSPRI
+1178 
-1186 GADYRNGQ
+1186 
-1194 DVTPELFADTFGFRG
+1194 
-1209 VQFGNY
+1209 
-1215 VENGRRQ
+1215 
-1222 AELNEAFDALNDLAG
+1222 
-1237 ILDIPARALS
+1237 
-1247 LNGDLGLAFGAR
+1247 
-1259 GRGGPD
+1259 
-1265 PAKAHYEPDLVV
+1265 
-1277 INLTK
+1277 
-1282 GNGAGSLAHEWWHAL
+1282 
-1297 DNYLSRARK
+1297 
-1306 APADFVTARPYPRGP
+1306 
-1321 GVRPELVQAFSDL
+1321 
-1334 MKTIGQTR
+1334 
-1342 LRERSEKLDSM
+1342 
-1353 RSKDYWST
+1353 
-1361 PEEMSARAFESY
+1361 
-1373 VIAKL
+1373 
-1378 ADQDIRSDYLANIA
+1378 
-1392 PERVYNRE
+1392 
-1400 TTYPYPTA
+1400 
-1408 AEIPA
+1408 
-1413 VRAAYDNL
+1413 
-1421 FQVIETKQ
+1421 
-1429 DEAGNVALY
+1429 
-1438 SRGSYRAGGPVLKGV
+1438 SYRASAPVLKGLR
-1453 QASQLQRAL
+1453 ASQLQRAL
-1462 QDRIAGWRNAP
+1462 QERISRWRNAP
-1473 GVQVV
+1473 EVRVV
-1478 QAIEELPPRLR
+1478 QSVDDLPPRLR
-1489 QQVQRDGAADVEGIF
+1489 QRVQRDGAEGVEGIF
-1504 SDGQVYLVADN
+1504 DGGAVYLVADN

-1547 LSSIYRGN
+1547 LHSIYRGN

-1561 ADRLAKQTSYR
+1561 ADRLAEQTGYR

-1578 EVLADMAAAGTLQR
+1578 EVLADLAAAGRLQQ
-1592 QGFWQRLVS
+1592 QGFWPRLVS

-1614 RWTDGDLARL
+1614 KWTDGDLARL

-1629 GFIEGGAGRAVGEAR
+1629 GFIEGGAGRAAGEAR
-1644 YSRRGWDAAFPD
+1644 YSRRGWDASFPD
-1656 VTVAHPLAFLNNHP
+1656 VAVAHPLAFLNNHP

-1683 LRVARDAITPEFVD
+1683 LRVARDAITPEFVE

-1702 VPAGSSPKIVP
+1702 IPAGSSPKIVP
-1713 VLAREGA
+1713 VVAREGA
-1720 GDNRIPVIAAE
+1720 GNNRIPVIAAE
-1731 VLAQRLGLQTDLT
+1731 VLAQRLGLQTDLN

-1749 KIGRTQASALERVA
+1749 KIGRTSASALERVT
-1763 RQPTFQGDVAPGDYI
+1763 RQPTFQGEVAPGDYI

-1806 AAALTGKNYSRKLSL
+1806 ATALTGKNYSRKLSL

-1860 TFDRGV
+1860 TFDRGG

-1873 DRLAASRDAGGRGVG
+1873 DRLAASRDARGSGVG
-1888 QGATGNR
+1888 QGATGDR
-1895 PGAEAPVVDDDQG
+1895 SGTQAPVTLSSDADAQARYRSAEKTATAAFKRWFSDSKVVNPDGSPMVVYHGTTKDFTAFSDSRGRNRTPLQKFLFKLGLNQTEGDFFFAQDPEFAGSYAGEHGRLEAGVVMPVYLRIANPEVYVRGESQG
-1908 PRYSRA
+1908 SVLDAMKRAKRAGKDGLIIRNWHEPYATKFDGSEGDPTNVFVAFDSRQIKSAIGNNGDFDPSDPDIRYSRA
-1914 GQRAITLLYQ
+1914 GQSTITLLDQ
-1924 VTNRGPVQ
+1924 VANRGPVK
-1932 FADHVTAAQQAA
+1932 FADHVTDAQRDA
-1944 LEKIG
+1944 LSKIG
-1949 AFAKKETIAE
+1949 AFARKETIAE
-1959 TARAYTSRW
+1959 TAAKYRDRW
-1968 KEKWVQGVFDQFAPI
+1968 KEKFIQGVFDQFAPI
-1983 AKLDHTAYMQAR
+1983 AKLDQTAYMQAR

-2022 EPDGKGLRG
+2022 DPDGKGLRG

-2064 SPEDIRQLKR
+2064 TPENIRELKR
-2074 LNQGVMEG
+2074 LNQGTMEG

-2092 AQKEFAAYQRSVLDV
+2092 AQKEFAAYQRAVLDV

-2112 LIDPDARKLWESE
+2112 LIDPEARKLWENE

-2177 HLLTVSMKNLA
+2177 HLLTASMKNLA

-2212 VRVMIGGREQHY
+2212 VRVMMGGREQHY

-2276 SISAIATNDIG
+2276 SISAVATNDLG

-2302 HSNPVMQ
+2302 HGSPVMQ

-2331 AKQLIKDLG
+2331 AKRLIKDLG
-2340 VKEGQILT
+2340 AKEGQILT

-2361 DKYQELGD
+2361 DRYQELGD
-2369 RLESVNRAALY
+2369 RLESVNRATLY
-2380 KKLREEGKSHLEAS
+2380 KKLREEGRSHLEAS
-2394 YAARDMMDFT
+2394 YLARDMMDFT

-2464 EEYKGLPDF
+2464 DEYKELPDF

-2482 LPGAEHALY
+2482 LPSAEHALY

-2507 MTELATAGSDY
+2507 MTELATAGDDY

-2525 TVGALLM
+2525 TLGALLM

-2553 YDSFRESAIDSQ
+2553 YDSFRKTAIDSM

-2598 EHLVRGYFGWLGT
+2598 EHLMRGYFGWLGT

-2628 ANPRRDASNPDN
+2628 ANPRRDATNPDN
-2640 WALYG
+2640 WTLYG

-2656 KYMDRFYE
+2656 KYLDRFYE

-2683 DLDRLQ
+2683 DLGRLE

-2701 IYAAANRRITAINQ
+2701 IYNAANRRITAINQ

-2722 DASLGAEEKM
+2722 DPTLGAEEKM

-2753 RAEN
+2753 RAAQ

>member
-1 MANFFDQYDSGEQ
+1 MALQS
-14 PQQPPQTSKPDGN
+14 
-27 FFDQYDGQARHGADE
+27 YDGDFELLGQSQQKPAAGLKPYDGDFTPAGQQE
-42 PTLSG
+42 PSISG
-47 EFSKGVSAGIDSL
+47 EFSKGVGAGVDSL
-60 QGTMYGLAG
+60 QGTLYGLAG
-69 LAGDAVGAE
+69 LAGDATGAE
-78 GLRDWGLKGY
+78 GLRDWGLEGY
-88 QRNQDEAAENA
+88 QRNQQEAAENA
-99 PAVGHFEDVHG
+99 PAVGRFEDVHG
-110 VRDAGLYAAQ
+110 AHDAALYAAQ

-131 SAATGGV
+131 SVATGGI

-145 AGRKAVEKFA
+145 AGRKAVERFA

-169 KAAQAYGNKLVQ
+169 KAAQAYGNKLAQ

-203 IYEKTGQYAPGTAAA
+203 IYDKTGQYAPGTAAA

-231 VGLIGRLAGHGT
+231 VGLIGRLAGRGT
-243 GGIARQAVKQAAS
+243 GGIARQALKQAGA
-256 EGVTEGA
+256 EGATEGA
-263 QSAVENLAVQHVD
+263 QTAVENLAVQRVD
-276 PNQRAFDENGISE
+276 PNHQAFDQQGVSE
-289 IANSAV
+289 IANASL

-308 AAVGRMRKPSEQ
+308 AAAGRLRKPSEQ

-330 SAAATVAVDGR
+330 SAAATVAVDRGAAR
-341 VAHEV
+341 EV
-346 QRAALLN
+346 QRVTLLN
-353 NAPAPSSAGLSEQ
+353 DVPTPPTNALREQ

-377 QMFRTEADPDNPG
+377 QMFRTEADPDSPG
-390 ALRYFRRDP
+390 ALRYFRQDP
-399 DLQREVVVP
+399 DLQREVEVP

-418 RIDAAQ
+418 RIEAAQ

-433 RDLADLL
+433 RGLGELL
-440 PQVDEETGPP
+440 PEVDEEAGPP
-450 AQRPTGM
+450 ERGTGL

-476 DEQLASMPTDQA
+476 DEQLATMTTEQA
-488 RGLPLAQVDFES
+488 RDLPLPQVDFES
-500 GPAQVEEVSEQPPL
+500 GPGQVEEVAEQPPL
-514 PSVEM
+514 PTVEM
-519 DTGPMEAEQVPA
+519 DTGPMEAEQVA
-531 TPVSGDPDFDF
+531 AAPVSGDPDFDF

-547 GRPFKSEGDVRL
+547 GRPFKSERDVRL
-559 RRAVDEATQAGE
+559 LRAVEDATQAGE
-571 LPVVVPHEG
+571 QPVVVPHEG

-587 RKPSPTLA
+587 RPPAPTLA
-595 LPAPS
+595 LPAPD
-600 TMVVDQQGIAQRGA
+600 TLVVDRQGNAQRG
-614 TAPWV
+614 PV
-619 APRAQI
+619 APFVTPERQ
-625 RPLGGPGMER
+625 RQLPGGPGMDQQARPGQRPTIDALLPALR
-635 QAPLLQGNAQQAGVR
+635 QRAAAGEQLDAAAVAQQTGASRIVAARAVQGVQAEQQAVSQPYTNRLQAGR
-650 EATRQDSLLQ
+650 ALGRLPAPAAF
-660 EREVVQDDGVGR
+660 EVVQRGKRDFRIQPKVQQEVEDAGYRSRISDER
-672 NDDDRAAGS
+672 NAGAA
-681 AVAVPAGPT
+681 AAVPARPV
-690 DMASVPAVELG
+690 DVAPVPAAEPG
-701 AGESAGGRA
+701 AGQSAGGRA
-710 NSGADRAVAEP
+710 SARADRSAAEPTAERSPAVAEP
-721 SAEQSP
+721 AG
-727 AVVEPAQIDEQAHQ
+727 IDEQAHQ

-747 NDQPTPTQA
+747 NGHPEPTPA

-772 LDISIENPRG
+772 LDISVENPRG

-790 DGSEWRHNM
+790 DGTEWRHTM

-817 DVYLGPDENS
+817 DVYLGPDESS
-827 QRAFVVD
+827 QRVFVVD
-834 QVNQQDGSFDEHKV
+834 QVNQQDGTFDEHKV
-848 MLGYPDRV
+848 MLGYPDRAAAV
-856 AAIKAYRSNFD
+856 AAYRSNFD
-867 AGWKVGPV
+867 KGWKVGPV
-875 TEMPMARFKE
+875 TEMSLDEFKG
-885 WLKDGDLVSPLS
+885 WLAGGDLRAPLG
-897 EPTVGGKQNEAA
+897 EVRATEAA
-909 QKPAKIEDF
+909 PAAEDLPDILAMPKRRYIANQAKQE
-918 GERLAGAR
+918 GLKKGSPGYDQAIQRLEAR
-926 KFMSYA
+926 Y
-932 QTMSEAEQQDVAAV
+932 EAELDAA
-946 PLSKSWPEPDYKA
+946 SA
-959 LLQQG
+959 
-964 ADPWAVSLMRAAR
+964 
-977 DEVPAKPVKAYKLS
+977 
-991 RWVEQVKTLRGL
+991 GL
-1003 SLRALVNTRFAQES
+1003 SFERYNALNRDSPASVNRQAWEALRAE
-1017 VEDLRKAYPLLSD
+1017 Y
-1030 MIGRAEL
+1030 GR
-1037 YQRFGHERSLKGIGF
+1037 Y
-1052 GKHHYM
+1052 
-1058 LYHGEKDVT
+1058 
-1067 KWIVSREAKKTAF
+1067 
-1080 SNMPRDLAAG
+1080 
-1090 DTKEQAMDAFAKV
+1090 
-1103 YGSLEQAAAKADAA
+1103 
-1117 VRFDIF
+1117 
-1123 SERGKPGFYIGKK
+1123 
-1136 NGKRV
+1136 
-1141 AKIQSFDSLADA
+1141 
-1153 RSYLRNNQAGL
+1153 
-1164 EKQYEALK
+1164 
-1172 VAPPSR
+1172 
-1178 GEENSPRI
+1178 
-1186 GADYRNGQ
+1186 
-1194 DVTPELFADTFGFRG
+1194 
-1209 VQFGNY
+1209 
-1215 VENGRRQ
+1215 
-1222 AELNEAFDALNDLAG
+1222 
-1237 ILDIPARALS
+1237 
-1247 LNGDLGLAFGAR
+1247 
-1259 GRGGPD
+1259 
-1265 PAKAHYEPDLVV
+1265 
-1277 INLTK
+1277 
-1282 GNGAGSLAHEWWHAL
+1282 
-1297 DNYLSRARK
+1297 SRA
-1306 APADFVTARPYPRGP
+1306 
-1321 GVRPELVQAFSDL
+1321 
-1334 MKTIGQTR
+1334 
-1342 LRERSEKLDSM
+1342 
-1353 RSKDYWST
+1353 
-1361 PEEMSARAFESY
+1361 
-1373 VIAKL
+1373 
-1378 ADQDIRSDYLANIA
+1378 
-1392 PERVYNRE
+1392 
-1400 TTYPYPTA
+1400 
-1408 AEIPA
+1408 
-1413 VRAAYDNL
+1413 
-1421 FQVIETKQ
+1421 
-1429 DEAGNVALY
+1429 
-1438 SRGSYRAGGPVLKGV
+1438 SYRASAPVVKGLR
-1453 QASQLQRAL
+1453 ASQLQRAL
-1462 QDRIAGWRNAP
+1462 QERIARWRNAP
-1473 GVQVV
+1473 EVRVV
-1478 QAIEELPPRLR
+1478 QSVDDLPPRLR
-1489 QQVQRDGAADVEGIF
+1489 QRVQRDGAEGVEGIF
-1504 SDGQVYLVADN
+1504 DNGAVYLVADN

-1547 LSSIYRGN
+1547 LHSIYRGN
-1555 DQVRAA
+1555 NQVRAA
-1561 ADRLAKQTSYR
+1561 ADRLAERTGYR

-1578 EVLADMAAAGTLQR
+1578 EVLADLAAAGNLQQ
-1592 QGFWQRLVS
+1592 QGFWPRLVS

-1614 RWTDGDLARL
+1614 KWTDGDLARL

-1629 GFIEGGAGRAVGEAR
+1629 GFIEGGAGRAAGEAR
-1644 YSRRGWDAAFPD
+1644 YSRRGWDASFPD
-1656 VTVAHPLAFLNNHP
+1656 VAVAHPLAFLNNHP
-1670 DYAAAKAGDTAAA
+1670 DYAAAKAGDSAAA
-1683 LRVARDAITPEFVD
+1683 LRVARDAITPEFVE

-1702 VPAGSSPKIVP
+1702 IPPGSSPKIVP

-1720 GDNRIPVIAAE
+1720 GDNRIPLMAAE
-1731 VLAQRLGLQTDLT
+1731 VLAQRLGLQTDLN

-1749 KIGRTQASALERVA
+1749 KIGRTQASALERVV
-1763 RQPTFQGDVAPGDYI
+1763 RQPNFQGEVAPGDYI

-1806 AAALTGKNYSRKLSL
+1806 ATALTGKNYSRKLSL

-1873 DRLAASRDAGGRGVG
+1873 DRLAASRDAGGSGVG
-1888 QGATGNR
+1888 QGATGDR
-1895 PGAEAPVVDDDQG
+1895 SGTQAPVVDDDQG

-1914 GQRAITLLYQ
+1914 GQRTLTLLDQ

-1932 FADHVTAAQQAA
+1932 FAEHVTAAQRDA
-1944 LEKIG
+1944 LGKIG
-1949 AFAKKETIAE
+1949 AFARKETIAE
-1959 TARAYTSRW
+1959 TAAKYRDRW
-1968 KEKWVQGVFDQFAPI
+1968 KEKFIQGVFDQFAPI
-1983 AKLDHTAYMQAR
+1983 AKLDQTAYMQAR

-2022 EPDGKGLRG
+2022 DPDGKGLRG
-2031 ILAGLKGEH
+2031 VLAGLKGEH

-2064 SPEDIRQLKR
+2064 TAENIRELKR
-2074 LNQGVMEG
+2074 LNQGTIPG
-2082 GGSRTLAYAQ
+2082 GGSRTLAYAK
-2092 AQKEFAAYQRSVLDV
+2092 AQKEFAAYQRAVLDV

-2112 LIDPDARKLWESE
+2112 LIDPEARKLWENE

-2177 HLLTVSMKNLA
+2177 HLLTASMKNLA
-2188 ATNALKAAEPMGVAT
+2188 ATNALKAAETMDVAT

-2212 VRVMIGGREQHY
+2212 VRVMMGGREQHY

-2231 LDALTMLHQ
+2231 LEALTMLHQ

-2276 SISAIATNDIG
+2276 SISAVATNDLG
-2287 YNPLKNVAEG
+2287 YNPLKNVADG

-2302 HSNPVMQ
+2302 HSSPVMQ

-2331 AKQLIKDLG
+2331 AKRLIKDLG
-2340 VKEGQILT
+2340 ATEGQILT

-2356 LRSAW
+2356 LRSVW
-2361 DKYQELGD
+2361 DRYQELGD

-2394 YAARDMMDFT
+2394 FAARDMMDFT

-2437 TDPRRFLAVAGAV
+2437 TDPRRFLAVTGAV

-2464 EEYKGLPDF
+2464 DEYKKLPDF

-2491 IPKPFEVGV
+2491 IPKPFEIGV

-2507 MTELATAGSDY
+2507 MTELATAGNDY
-2518 RAGDFAS
+2518 RAGDFAA
-2525 TVGALLM
+2525 TVGALLW

-2553 YDSFRESAIDSQ
+2553 YDSFRKTAIDSM

-2640 WALYG
+2640 WMFYG

-2656 KYMDRFYE
+2656 KYLDRFYE

-2677 EARKVD
+2677 EARKVE

-2701 IYAAANRRITAINQ
+2701 IYNAANRRITAINR

-2722 DASLGAEEKM
+2722 DPTLGAEEKM

-2740 SRNQVARRVDERA
+2740 SRNQVARQVDERA
-2753 RAEN
+2753 RAAQ

>member
-1 MANFFDQYDSGEQ
+1 MSDLFQEFGLDAGSTAGKAGTSSTTPSNQRSDLFEEFGLSGPEQ
-14 PQQPPQTSKPDGN
+14 PTI
-27 FFDQYDGQARHGADE
+27 
-42 PTLSG
+42 SG
-47 EFSKGVSAGIDSL
+47 EFGKGVSAGVDSL

-69 LAGDAVGAE
+69 LAGDAVGAD

-131 SAATGGV
+131 SVATGGV

-155 ENQVAKGVARATAE
+155 ENQVAKGVARAAAE
-169 KAAQAYGNKLVQ
+169 KAGQAYGNKLVQ

-243 GGIARQAVKQAAS
+243 GGIARHAVKQAAS

-353 NAPAPSSAGLSEQ
+353 NAPAPSSAGISEQ

-377 QMFRTEADPDNPG
+377 QLFRTEADPDNPG
-390 ALRYFRRDP
+390 ALRYFRQDP

-468 QLRALGVT
+468 QLRALGIT
-476 DEQLASMPTDQA
+476 DEQLATMSTEQA
-488 RGLPLAQVDFES
+488 RGLPVAQVDFES
-500 GPAQVEEVSEQPPL
+500 GPSQVEQVTEQPPL
-514 PSVEM
+514 PTVEM
-519 DTGPMEAEQVPA
+519 DTGPMAAEQVA
-531 TPVSGDPDFDF
+531 AAPVSGDPDFDF

-547 GRPFKSEGDVRL
+547 GRPFKSEVDVRL
-559 RRAVDEATQAGE
+559 RRAFDEATQAGE
-571 LPVVVPHEG
+571 QPVVVPHEG

-587 RKPSPTLA
+587 RPPAPTLA

-600 TMVVDQQGIAQRGA
+600 TMVVDSQGNTQRGPVEPFV
-614 TAPWV
+614 TPER
-619 APRAQI
+619 PRVL
-625 RPLGGPGMER
+625 PGGPGMEQQARPGARPSVEALLPGLR
-635 QAPLLQGNAQQAGVR
+635 QRAAAGEQLNSSTVAQQTGASRGIAARAVQGVQAEQQAMATPYSNRLQAGRALGNLPDPAAFEVAQR
-650 EATRQDSLLQ
+650 GSRDFRVQPKVQQ
-660 EREVVQDDGVGR
+660 ETKDAGELPGQGDER
-672 NDDDRAAGS
+672 NAGAAF
-681 AVAVPAGPT
+681 AVPARPT
-690 DMASVPAVELG
+690 DVAPVPAAEPG
-701 AGESAGGRA
+701 AGQSARGRA
-710 NSGADRAVAEP
+710 SARADRPAAELA
-721 SAEQSP
+721 AERSP
-727 AVVEPAQIDEQAHQ
+727 AVVREEAPAQE
-741 AATSPT
+741 
-747 NDQPTPTQA
+747 
-756 QIEAGN
+756 
-762 YRKGHVRFQG
+762 
-772 LDISIENPRG
+772 
-782 SERSGTRP
+782 
-790 DGSEWRHNM
+790 
-799 SDHYGY
+799 
-805 IRRTEGADGEQV
+805 
-817 DVYLGPDENS
+817 
-827 QRAFVVD
+827 
-834 QVNQQDGSFDEHKV
+834 
-848 MLGYPDRV
+848 
-856 AAIKAYRSNFD
+856 
-867 AGWKVGPV
+867 
-875 TEMPMARFKE
+875 
-885 WLKDGDLVSPLS
+885 
-897 EPTVGGKQNEAA
+897 
-909 QKPAKIEDF
+909 
-918 GERLAGAR
+918 
-926 KFMSYA
+926 
-932 QTMSEAEQQDVAAV
+932 
-946 PLSKSWPEPDYKA
+946 
-959 LLQQG
+959 
-964 ADPWAVSLMRAAR
+964 
-977 DEVPAKPVKAYKLS
+977 
-991 RWVEQVKTLRGL
+991 
-1003 SLRALVNTRFAQES
+1003 LRAPA
-1017 VEDLRKAYPLLSD
+1017 
-1030 MIGRAEL
+1030 
-1037 YQRFGHERSLKGIGF
+1037 
-1052 GKHHYM
+1052 
-1058 LYHGEKDVT
+1058 
-1067 KWIVSREAKKTAF
+1067 
-1080 SNMPRDLAAG
+1080 
-1090 DTKEQAMDAFAKV
+1090 
-1103 YGSLEQAAAKADAA
+1103 
-1117 VRFDIF
+1117 
-1123 SERGKPGFYIGKK
+1123 
-1136 NGKRV
+1136 
-1141 AKIQSFDSLADA
+1141 
-1153 RSYLRNNQAGL
+1153 
-1164 EKQYEALK
+1164 
-1172 VAPPSR
+1172 
-1178 GEENSPRI
+1178 
-1186 GADYRNGQ
+1186 
-1194 DVTPELFADTFGFRG
+1194 
-1209 VQFGNY
+1209 
-1215 VENGRRQ
+1215 RQ
-1222 AELNEAFDALNDLAG
+1222 AEEQGDLPDILVMPKRRYIANQAKQEGLKKDSPGYGQALQRLEARYEADLDAASAALSFERYNALNRDS
-1237 ILDIPARALS
+1237 PASVNRQAWEALRAEY
-1247 LNGDLGLAFGAR
+1247 
-1259 GRGGPD
+1259 GR
-1265 PAKAHYEPDLVV
+1265 Y
-1277 INLTK
+1277 
-1282 GNGAGSLAHEWWHAL
+1282 
-1297 DNYLSRARK
+1297 SRA
-1306 APADFVTARPYPRGP
+1306 
-1321 GVRPELVQAFSDL
+1321 
-1334 MKTIGQTR
+1334 
-1342 LRERSEKLDSM
+1342 
-1353 RSKDYWST
+1353 
-1361 PEEMSARAFESY
+1361 
-1373 VIAKL
+1373 
-1378 ADQDIRSDYLANIA
+1378 
-1392 PERVYNRE
+1392 
-1400 TTYPYPTA
+1400 
-1408 AEIPA
+1408 
-1413 VRAAYDNL
+1413 
-1421 FQVIETKQ
+1421 
-1429 DEAGNVALY
+1429 
-1438 SRGSYRAGGPVLKGV
+1438 SYRAGAPVV
-1453 QASQLQRAL
+1453 QGLRASQLQRAL
-1462 QDRIAGWRNAP
+1462 QMRISRWRNAP
-1473 GVQVV
+1473 DIHVV
-1478 QAIEELPPRLR
+1478 QSVRDLPPRLR
-1489 QQVQRDGAADVEGIF
+1489 QRVQRDGAEGVEGIY
-1504 SDGQVYLVADN
+1504 DGGAVYLVADN

-1547 LSSIYRGN
+1547 MSSIYRGN

-1702 VPAGSSPKIVP
+1702 IPAGSSPKIVP

-1749 KIGRTQASALERVA
+1749 RIGRTQASALDRVV

-1914 GQRAITLLYQ
+1914 GQRAITLLDQ

-2031 ILAGLKGEH
+2031 TLAGLKGEH

-2092 AQKEFAAYQRSVLDV
+2092 AQKEFATYQRSVLDV

-2177 HLLTVSMKNLA
+2177 HLLTASMKNLA

-2212 VRVMIGGREQHY
+2212 VRVMMGGREQHY